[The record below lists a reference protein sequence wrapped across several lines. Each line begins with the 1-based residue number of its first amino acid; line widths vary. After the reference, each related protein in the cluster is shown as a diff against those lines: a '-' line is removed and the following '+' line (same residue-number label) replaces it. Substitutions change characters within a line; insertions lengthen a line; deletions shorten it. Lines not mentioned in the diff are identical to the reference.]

1 MLRLR
6 PSAQRRLCDMPDFFW
21 VLQTALFAGRRA
33 TDRGFLLLQNL
44 FCQRH
49 LPGYSGSSSVYAVTL
64 LERAMRAERIPVA
77 ERKAAV
83 GALLRHSALRIGSCA
98 LPLWSV

>member
-1 MLRLR
+1 
-6 PSAQRRLCDMPDFFW
+6 MPDK
-21 VLQTALFAGRRA
+21 VCALQTALFAGRRA

-64 LERAMRAERIPVA
+64 LERAMRAEGIPVA

-83 GALLRHSALRIGSCA
+83 GALLRRGALRIGSYT
-98 LPLWSV
+98 LPLTSMRKCRFEYCE